1 MNKPLNITAT
11 LAGLGLILSGCA
23 STSTSTFEPFRAEDV
38 NSKVDAGYL
47 SQKTDNLFV
56 IVDTS
61 SSMAETYDGQGFAS
75 ASEPTKFSVE
85 KELLSRMNQTIPNVP
100 LNSGIRSFGFGPCSS
115 WSSTELVQSMGSY
128 SQSAFASALNSMDCT
143 SGGSPM
149 HKALEA
155 AADDLASTSGTIGV
169 VIFSDGY
176 ELDLSPIPAAKA
188 LEEQYG
194 DRLCIYGVWVG
205 NAEEHAGHYL
215 LQQLSDIAGCGF
227 VSTPNSIASSA
238 GMANFVERV
247 LFDPSQPKVLDTD
260 GDGVPDNIDECPDT
274 PRGAIVDK
282 HGCWA
287 FHGVFFDFNKS
298 TIKPEFQPMLDN
310 AVQVMNLNPGL
321 TIRIEGY
328 TDNIGSYDY
337 NMKLSERRA
346 DAVRNRL
353 IEMGIDPARMT
364 SQGFGYTDPIAS
376 NATEEG
382 RAENRRVYFS
392 RTDR

>member
-1 MNKPLNITAT
+1 MKKPLKITAT
-11 LAGLGLILSGCA
+11 LAGLGLMLAGCA
-23 STSTSTFEPFRAEDV
+23 STSTSTFEQFQAEDL
-38 NSKVDAGYL
+38 NGKITSGYL
-47 SQKTDNLFV
+47 TQKTDNLFV

-61 SSMAETYDGQGFAS
+61 SSMAEAYDGQGFPGS
-75 ASEPTKFSVE
+75 SEPAKFSVE
-85 KELLSRMNQTIPNVP
+85 KELLSRMNQTIPNIP
-100 LNSGIRSFGFGPCSS
+100 LNTGIRSFGFGPCSS
-115 WSSTELVQSMGSY
+115 WSSTKLVQGLSSY
-128 SQSAFASALNSMDCT
+128 SQSAFASALDSMDCT

-149 HKALEA
+149 HKALDA
-155 AADDLASTSGTIGV
+155 AGEDLAASSGSIGV

-176 ELDLSPIPAAKA
+176 ELDMSPIPAAKA
-188 LEEQYG
+188 LEEKYG

-205 NAEEHAGHYL
+205 AADEHAGHYL
-215 LQQLSDIAGCGF
+215 LQQLSDISGCGF
-227 VSTPNSIASSA
+227 VATPNSIASSA

-247 LFDPSQPKVLDTD
+247 LLKPAKPVVLDSD
-260 GDGVPDNIDECPDT
+260 GDGVPDTADECPDT
-274 PRGAIVDK
+274 PKGAIVDK

-287 FHGVFFDFNKS
+287 FHGVFFDFDKA
-298 TIKPEFQPMLDN
+298 TIKPEYKSMFNN
-310 AVQVMNLNPGL
+310 AVHVMNLNPGL
-321 TIRIEGY
+321 TIRIEGH
-328 TDNIGSYDY
+328 TDNVGSYDY

-364 SQGFGYTDPIAS
+364 TQGFGFTDPIAS